1 MKKIQ
6 INNAVTVFTSGCN
19 MHQTSANR
27 QSAVHGS
34 CHLRLRL
41 PVTCL
46 FGTELAPQSLLDKSI
61 KLQHFFTLK
70 GEKKLTD
77 LKAPSLHRFFLLSYL
92 LLLEPQMFGY
102 TTTSVCGV
110 SRVQRSHLVQKKQK
124 NFNSPMITA
133 RWRISVKQGAEL
145 SGLSD
150 VLVNAKQ
157 I

>member
-1 MKKIQ
+1 
-6 INNAVTVFTSGCN
+6 
-19 MHQTSANR
+19 
-27 QSAVHGS
+27 
-34 CHLRLRL
+34 
-41 PVTCL
+41 
-46 FGTELAPQSLLDKSI
+46 
-61 KLQHFFTLK
+61 
-70 GEKKLTD
+70 
-77 LKAPSLHRFFLLSYL
+77 
-92 LLLEPQMFGY
+92 MFGY

-133 RWRISVKQGAEL
+133 RRRISVKQGAEL